1 MAPEYLFS
9 TILCCFILFNN
20 QVVKAERCPLPPSVW
35 CSTAEVAKVCHVE
48 KQCESFLNPIKD
60 APLVNF
66 TLYFESLCPFCQ
78 SFILSQLYPTFKSIG
93 DIMRLTLV
101 PYGNARQKKVG
112 GKWQFTC
119 QHGAAECYGNLIE
132 TCAIHFHPNVS
143 DYFPFIYCIEKS
155 QAGFKE
161 SAPECAKKSG
171 FDYSKIQ
178 ACVEGPLGNELEHEM
193 GLKTEGLQPPRKY
206 VPWVTLNG
214 IHTEKI
220 ENKATKDLKGLICET
235 YQGTPKPKA
244 CQDNMK
250 ENSVFDL

>member
-1 MAPEYLFS
+1 MSLEYIFS
-9 TILCCFILFNN
+9 AILCCFILFSNK
-20 QVVKAERCPLPPSVW
+20 VVKTEQCTLPPSVW
-35 CSTAEVAKVCHVE
+35 CSTNEVAKLCHVE
-48 KQCESFLNPIKD
+48 KQCESFLNPVKQ

-66 TLYFESLCPFCQ
+66 TLYYESLCPYCQ

-119 QHGAAECYGNLIE
+119 QHGKAECYGNLIE
-132 TCAIHFHPNVS
+132 TCSIHFHPNVS
-143 DYFPFIYCIEKS
+143 EYFPFIHCIEKS
-155 QAGFKE
+155 QSSFKE
-161 SAPECAKKSG
+161 SAPKCAKKLG

-178 ACVEGPLGNELEHEM
+178 TCAEGPLGNELEHEM

-220 ENKATKDLKGLICET
+220 ENKAMKDLKGLICET

-244 CQDNMK
+244 CQDTIEQINT
-250 ENSVFDL
+250 FDF